1 MSTTTHAVADIPLPA
16 PPTNHQAYAVKE
28 ALPLMSTAVRAVSDI
43 SVPGASHT
51 LYRYERATRDNAPG
65 SRMAYSRLIGALFLV
80 GFLFYGVGAALVT
93 SVTGA
98 TDFLSTISAHQTTLV
113 IGAFLMLLNTAV
125 DVGKG
130 VLFFPILENHG
141 KRSAL
146 AYLAFIVVQVV
157 MLDVGVLA
165 LLLIVPLGQQTL
177 DAGQASAAW
186 AQGLGSLLI
195 QWNNM
200 AYSIGEATL
209 GVGGL
214 FLCSLLFRTRL
225 IPRFLAVGGLVGHV
239 SLMVGMIAELFGLHI
254 GLMLSVPGIFF
265 EVGLPVWLFIKG
277 FQPEAYSGRVA
288 EVMTPSVLLAPAT
301 R

>member
-1 MSTTTHAVADIPLPA
+1 MT
-16 PPTNHQAYAVKE
+16 
-28 ALPLMSTAVRAVSDI
+28 
-43 SVPGASHT
+43 
-51 LYRYERATRDNAPG
+51 
-65 SRMAYSRLIGALFLV
+65 YSRVIGALFLV

-98 TDFLSTISAHQTTLV
+98 PDFLSTISAHQTTLV

-146 AYLAFIVVQVV
+146 AYLAFIIVQVV

-165 LLLIVPLGQQTL
+165 LLLIVPLGQQ
-177 DAGQASAAW
+177 AIAAEQASAPW
-186 AQGLGSLLI
+186 AQGLGSLLT
-195 QWNNM
+195 QWNTM

-225 IPRFLAVGGLVGHV
+225 IPRFLAVGGFIGYV
-239 SLMVGMIAELFGLHI
+239 SLTVGMISEIFGIHI
-254 GLMLSVPGIFF
+254 GLMLSIPGTFF
-265 EVGLPVWLFIKG
+265 EVGMPLWLFIKG
-277 FQPEAYSGRVA
+277 CQPEVYGGRAAAVI
-288 EVMTPSVLLAPAT
+288 TPTVRPALATP
-301 R
+301 

>member
-1 MSTTTHAVADIPLPA
+1 MQTT
-16 PPTNHQAYAVKE
+16 
-28 ALPLMSTAVRAVSDI
+28 VRAVSAI
-43 SVPGASHT
+43 SVPVAGRTNGRADRGMQSNSPG
-51 LYRYERATRDNAPG
+51 YRMT
-65 SRMAYSRLIGALFLV
+65 YSRLIGTLFLV

-98 TDFLSTISAHQTTLV
+98 PEFLSTISAHQTTLV
-113 IGAFLMLLNTAV
+113 VGAFLMLLNTVV

-146 AYLAFIVVQVV
+146 AYLAFIIVQVV

-165 LLLIVPLGQQTL
+165 LLLIVPLGQQAI

-186 AQGLGSLLI
+186 AQGLGSLLT
-195 QWNNM
+195 QWNAM

-214 FLCSLLFRTRL
+214 FLCSLLFTTRL
-225 IPRFLAVGGLVGHV
+225 IPRFLAVGGFIGYV
-239 SLMVGMIAELFGLHI
+239 SLMVGMIAEIFGIHI

-265 EVGLPVWLFIKG
+265 EVGLPLWLFVKG
-277 FQPEAYSGRVA
+277 FQPEAYSGRA
-288 EVMTPSVLLAPAT
+288 EVMTNVRPALAT
-301 R
+301 S